1 MLTEIAQKPIGSFK
15 DHHSIRSIADIVD
28 GHLNAYSNRPAIRYD
43 TGTTYATVG
52 FDAYLGHLNAT
63 IRAIKGRGLEQ
74 KVFAT
79 LCNNRL
85 EWDVTALAV
94 FYTANILFPL
104 DTKLNDTELKHIL
117 SINPPDY
124 ILVSLAQ
131 VKRLRSVLDELSIT
145 PHVFVAD
152 LCPVFEDEHVPP
164 VELRHGELSFK
175 HVLATADSSIE
186 IVASSQLKITD
197 TILGHY
203 PTSGTTT
210 LPKIVQ
216 ITHGNIVAQVNET
229 VDVINLRNNEDLL
242 SLNSYTH
249 VVTLTEFL
257 LTKARGFTVTYFTR
271 EPDDDDV
278 LENEIKKLK
287 RLGVRIK
294 VFMATPKFWIYLLKE
309 VLEEMKNTPTL
320 HALYKYIESFEKNH
334 KLYDIG
340 TLDKA
345 KLATMKIALCNKL
358 GGYFRYGISSS
369 AKLDGAIVE
378 IFGKLGITIIDV
390 YHVTECSGI
399 ISRNRL
405 NDVVPNTCGRMNSLL
420 QYRLTDQRQVPHI
433 HAALG
438 VLEVKGPTVM
448 HSYLGEERNPS
459 CSGDGYFRT
468 GDLCWFDE
476 RGYLHVLG
484 REAELI
490 RWDDGSY
497 IDPQHLSNLLAR
509 NIYVKDALVTRLR
522 PLDNFLSVFIYPDYT
537 RIHKD
542 EMWEKDIETGVSEHM
557 ALRTRLEQAIDFAQ
571 SVAGITPELSK
582 NTIYIL
588 PHALERTPTHNIK
601 YFFELNRLHLA
612 TTI

>member
-15 DHHSIRSIADIVD
+15 EHHSIRSIADIVD
-28 GHLNAYSNRPAIRYD
+28 GHLHTYSNRPAIRYD
-43 TGTTYATVG
+43 TGTTYATVC

-63 IRAIKGRGLEQ
+63 IRAIKARGLEQ

-104 DTKLNDTELKHIL
+104 DTKLNDTELKHVL

-131 VKRLRSVLDELSIT
+131 IKRLRSVLAELSIT

-152 LCPVFEDEHVPP
+152 LCPVFEDNHVPP
-164 VELRHGELSFK
+164 VELRQGELSFK
-175 HVLATADSSIE
+175 HVLATANSSIE
-186 IVASSQLKITD
+186 LVASPQLKITD

-203 PTSGTTT
+203 PTSGTTA

-216 ITHGNIVAQVNET
+216 ITHGNIVAQVNDT
-229 VDVINLRNNEDLL
+229 VDLINLRNNEDLL
-242 SLNSYTH
+242 NMNSYAH
-249 VVTLTEFL
+249 IVMLTEFL
-257 LTKARGFTVTYFTR
+257 VTKTRGFTVTYFTR
-271 EPDDDDV
+271 DPYDDGV

-294 VFMATPKFWIYLLKE
+294 VFMAMPKFWLYLLKE

-320 HALYKYIESFEKNH
+320 HMLYKYIESFEKNH

-345 KLATMKIALCNKL
+345 KLAAMKTTLCNKL
-358 GGYFRYGISSS
+358 GGYFRYGISFS

-378 IFGKLGITIIDV
+378 IFGKLGVTVINV
-390 YHVTECSGI
+390 YHATECSGI
-399 ISRNRL
+399 ISRNCL
-405 NDVVPNTCGRMNSLL
+405 NDVAPSTCGRISNLL
-420 QYRLTDQRQVPHI
+420 QYRLADQRLVPRI
-433 HAALG
+433 NAALG
-438 VLEVKGPTVM
+438 ILEVKGPTVM

-459 CSGDGYFRT
+459 CPGDDYFRT

-476 RGYLHVLG
+476 SGYLHVLG
-484 REAELI
+484 RESELI

-497 IDPQHLSNLLAR
+497 IDPQLLSNLLAR

-522 PLDNFLSVFIYPDYT
+522 PLDNFLSVFIYPDYK

-542 EMWEKDIETGVSEHM
+542 EMWQKDIETGVSEHK
-557 ALRTRLEQAIDFAQ
+557 ALRMRLEQAIDFAQ
-571 SVAGITPELSK
+571 SISGITPELSK
-582 NTIYIL
+582 TSIYIL
-588 PHALERTPTHNIK
+588 PHTLERTPSDNIK
-601 YFFELNRLHLA
+601 YLLELHRLQWA

>member
-1 MLTEIAQKPIGSFK
+1 MPTEIAQKPIGPFK

-28 GHLNAYSNRPAIRYD
+28 SHLSAYGNRPAIRYN
-43 TGTTYATVG
+43 TGTTYATVC
-52 FDAYLGHLNAT
+52 FDAYLRHLNAT
-63 IRAIKGRGLEQ
+63 IRAIKARGLEQ
-74 KVFAT
+74 KVFASF
-79 LCNNRL
+79 CNNRL

-104 DTKLNDTELKHIL
+104 DTKLNDAELKHVL

-124 ILVSLAQ
+124 VLVSLAQ

-164 VELRHGELSFK
+164 VELRQGELSFK
-175 HVLATADSSIE
+175 HVLATIDSSIE
-186 IVASSQLKITD
+186 IVASPQLKITD
-197 TILGHY
+197 TILGQY

-216 ITHGNIVAQVNET
+216 ITHGNIVAQINET
-229 VDVINLRNNEDLL
+229 VDLINLRNNEDLL
-242 SLNSYTH
+242 SMNSYANI
-249 VVTLTEFL
+249 VMLTEFL
-257 LTKARGFTVTYFTR
+257 VTKTRGFTVTYFTR
-271 EPDDDDV
+271 EPDEEGV
-278 LENEIKKLK
+278 LESEIRKLK

-294 VFMATPKFWIYLLKE
+294 VFMAAPKFWIFLLKE

-320 HALYKYIESFEKNH
+320 HTLYKYIESFEKNH

-340 TLDKA
+340 SLDKA
-345 KLATMKIALCNKL
+345 KLAAMKTSLCHKL
-358 GGYFRYGISSS
+358 GGYFSYGISSS

-390 YHVTECSGI
+390 YHATECSGI

-405 NDVVPNTCGRMNSLL
+405 NDIAPSTCGRMNSLL
-420 QYRLTDQRQVPHI
+420 QYRLTDQRQVPPI
-433 HAALG
+433 HAAPG

-448 HSYLGEERNPS
+448 HSYLGEERNPGS
-459 CSGDGYFRT
+459 SGDGYFRT

-476 RGYLHVLG
+476 RGYLHVVG
-484 REAELI
+484 RAAELI

-601 YFFELNRLHLA
+601 YLFELNRLHLA

>member
-1 MLTEIAQKPIGSFK
+1 MPTGIAQEPIGSFK
-15 DHHSIRSIADIVD
+15 DHHSIRSIADIVE
-28 GHLNAYSNRPAIRYD
+28 GHLNTYSKRPAIRYD
-43 TGTTYATVG
+43 TGATYATVY
-52 FDAYLGHLNAT
+52 FDAYAGHLNAT
-63 IRAIKGRGLEQ
+63 IRVIKARGIEQ

-79 LCNNRL
+79 FCNNRL

-104 DTKLNDTELKHIL
+104 DIKLNDTELKHVL

-124 ILVSLAQ
+124 VLVSPAQ

-145 PHVFVAD
+145 PLVFVAD
-152 LCPVFEDEHVPP
+152 LCPVFEDKHVPP
-164 VELRHGELSFK
+164 IELRQGELSFK
-175 HVLATADSSIE
+175 HVLATADSSIA
-186 IVASSQLKITD
+186 IVASPQLKITD

-216 ITHGNIVAQVNET
+216 ITHGNIVAHVNDT
-229 VDVINLRNNEDLL
+229 LDLINLRHNEDLL
-242 SLNSYTH
+242 NMNSYAH
-249 VVTLTEFL
+249 IVMLTEFL
-257 LTKARGFTVTYFTR
+257 VTKTREFTVTYFTR
-271 EPDDDDV
+271 EPDDDGV

-287 RLGVRIK
+287 GLGVRIR
-294 VFMATPKFWIYLLKE
+294 VFMAAPKFWIFLLKE
-309 VLEEMKNTPTL
+309 VLEEMKNTPAL
-320 HALYKYIESFEKNH
+320 HTLYKYIESYEKNH

-345 KLATMKIALCNKL
+345 KLASMKTALCNKL

-390 YHVTECSGI
+390 YNATECSGI

-405 NDVVPNTCGRMNSLL
+405 NDVAPGTCGRISSQL
-420 QYRLTDQRQVPHI
+420 QYRLANQRQVPRI
-433 HAALG
+433 NAALG
-438 VLEVKGPTVM
+438 VLEVKGPTLM
-448 HSYLGEERNPS
+448 HSYLGGERNYS
-459 CSGDGYFRT
+459 SGDGYLRT
-468 GDLCWFDE
+468 EDLCWFDE
-476 RGYLHVLG
+476 QGYLHVLG

-509 NIYVKDALVTRLR
+509 NIYVKDALVTRLHQ
-522 PLDNFLSVFIYPDYT
+522 LDNFLSVFIYPDYK

-542 EMWEKDIETGVSEHM
+542 EMWKKDIETGVSERR
-557 ALRTRLEQAIDFAQ
+557 ALRMRLEQAIDFAQ
-571 SVAGITPELSK
+571 SVAGITPTLSK
-582 NTIYIL
+582 TSIYIL
-588 PHALERTPTHNIK
+588 PHTLERTSSENIK
-601 YFFELNRLHLA
+601 YLLELNRLHLA